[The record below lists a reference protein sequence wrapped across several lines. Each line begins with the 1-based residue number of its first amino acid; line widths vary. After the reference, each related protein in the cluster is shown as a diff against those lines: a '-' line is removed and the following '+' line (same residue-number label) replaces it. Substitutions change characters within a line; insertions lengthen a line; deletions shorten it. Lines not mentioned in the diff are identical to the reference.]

1 MQKISRQAADNAPAI
16 SSTSDNMDYFSDY
29 PVQPVILE
37 RFRKSLRHDRLAHAY
52 IFYGREGSGKEA
64 FALELAMALNC
75 LDEQQRPCHQCPSC
89 RKISQLNHPDVKFVI
104 PQAGNWDG
112 KEIQKRLHKKALNPY
127 ARIDY
132 PGAVSITID
141 SIRELKNESKYTPY
155 EAVKK
160 VYIVSD
166 AEKMNRE
173 SANSFLKLLEEPPDN
188 LLIILV
194 TTATNALLETIRSRC
209 RIIHFPQLTTD
220 AALAVLARYHP
231 VSDAERIIA
240 GIAQGNLKEIFDS
253 LDTDSED
260 KRQVVYEFLKAAAR
274 GSARDIVNS
283 ADALA
288 RRRDKNFLL
297 DVLNLLILWIKDTIN
312 ILSAGGEAQIINVD
326 FKDEIQRFARS
337 YAPSDFEQIILE
349 IENSISSLKSNAHV
363 PLLIT
368 VLGIQIHEHLR
379 RAQA

>member
-1 MQKISRQAADNAPAI
+1 MQDTPGPAADNGPPI
-16 SSTSDNMDYFSDY
+16 SSATANLEYFSDH
-29 PVQPVILE
+29 PLQPVILD
-37 RFRKSLRHDRLAHAY
+37 RFRKSLSYNRLAHAY

-75 LDEQQRPCHQCPSC
+75 RDERQRPCHQCPSC
-89 RKISQLNHPDVKFVI
+89 RKISQLNHPDIKFVI
-104 PQAGNWDG
+104 PQAGSWDAR
-112 KEIQKRLHKKALNPY
+112 EIQKRLQKKAQNPY

-141 SIRELKNESKYTPY
+141 SIRELKNEAKYTPY
-155 EAVKK
+155 EALKK
-160 VYIVSD
+160 VYIISD

-188 LLIILV
+188 LLIILI
-194 TTATNALLETIRSRC
+194 TPAINALLETIRSRC
-209 RIIHFPQLTTD
+209 QIVYFPPLTID
-220 AALAVLARYHP
+220 AALAVLARYRP
-231 VSDAERIIA
+231 VSDTERIVA
-240 GIAQGNLKEIFDS
+240 GMAQGNLKEIFDS
-253 LDTDSED
+253 LDSDSED
-260 KRQVVYEFLKAAAR
+260 KRKVVYDFLKAAAR

-283 ADALA
+283 ADAIA

-312 ILSAGGEAQIINVD
+312 ILSAGGEAEIINVD
-326 FKDEIQRFARS
+326 FKNEIQRFAQS

-349 IENSISSLKSNAHV
+349 IEDSISSLKSNVHV
-363 PLLIT
+363 PLLLT